1 MGHLVAVAVAASTL
15 GALAACGPGPETA
28 DLAAPRGPEGRRES
42 AGVDARGGDRAA
54 LSPETIED
62 VMREKVVHARA
73 LMLGVVRADYGLVQ
87 DSATHLYRISQDTE
101 WMVCETVTYAVFS
114 DRFRQVAAG
123 MAEHARQQDLDA
135 ITADYTLI
143 VQSCVACHAYLR
155 RERLTRE
162 YPEKISRVE
171 PAGVR
176 ARYKRAG

>member
-1 MGHLVAVAVAASTL
+1 MGHLVAVAVAVSTL
-15 GALAACGPGPETA
+15 GALAACGPRPGPETA
-28 DLAAPRGPEGRRES
+28 DLAASRGPEGRRES
-42 AGVDARGGDRAA
+42 AGAGGGDRGA
-54 LSPETIED
+54 LAPETIED
-62 VMREKVVHARA
+62 VMWEKVVHAQA

-114 DRFRQVAAG
+114 DRFRQVAAA

-135 ITADYTLI
+135 ITADYTAI

-171 PAGVR
+171 PAGVW
-176 ARYKRAG
+176 ARCERAG